1 MSHVCMSCGAC
12 CASFRVSFYFGE
24 SDAVP
29 GGTVPNA
36 LVEPVTPFLVAM
48 RGTNQPQPHCTA
60 LQGRVGEAAS
70 CGIYEL
76 RASTCREVDVGDERC
91 NTARARYG
99 LPAIDEHGV
108 PTPDACA

>member
-1 MSHVCMSCGAC
+1 MSCGAC

-29 GGTVPNA
+29 GGTVPSA

-70 CGIYEL
+70 CGIYAQ
-76 RASTCREVDVGDERC
+76 RASTCREVEVGDERC
-91 NTARARYG
+91 NTARSRYG

-108 PTPDACA
+108 PKLDASA